1 MTDNVTKELPGN
13 DDAIPNS
20 QGSAFASPLLM
31 TALAITSAIAIW
43 GLVDTDGLAAQ
54 AAYLVHIQFTSRAWF
69 IMLAVS
75 FMLIVCIWLA
85 LSRYGSIKLGADDDV
100 PEFSTISWLTMLFA
114 AGMGVGLLFW
124 GSAEPLTHF
133 DLIKNYEKPGV
144 AASQALFVTNFH
156 WGVHAW
162 AIYALTGLVIA
173 YFGFRRG
180 CPSLIGAPILDTFG
194 HNRVTGLVS
203 WASNLLAIVAIA
215 IGVGGSIAMG
225 VFQVKDGIDTLFNLS
240 DTGLGFTT
248 IVFFVLCAAYFPP
261 LVVDLGTGMA
271 KLSNAAMG
279 VAGVLMVFVLLAGP
293 THYLMG
299 GIVQALG
306 EYFGGALVH
315 GFRTFT
321 FLDEHISSW
330 FESWTLTYMVWWIA
344 WAPFVGVFIARISK
358 GRTIREFICGVIL
371 GPTLFSI
378 LWFGIF
384 GGAGFH
390 AVLQGGSEIMDVVR
404 NNVSAVTFHM
414 LGNFPLPL
422 LTISLVIVAAFL
434 FIVTSVVSA
443 AFVLGMFSTGGDLN
457 PSARIKLVWGVI
469 LGGLGYVMILS
480 GDMSAIKSIIALGS
494 LPFVFVL
501 LLLVVCLLKTLKK
514 EFESE
519 T

>member
-1 MTDNVTKELPGN
+1 MNNHDSN
-13 DDAIPNS
+13 NS
-20 QGSAFASPLLM
+20 PSGDHAALVSQKSAFTSPLLI
-31 TALAITSAIAIW
+31 TALIITGAVSIW
-43 GLVDTDGLAAQ
+43 GLIDTAGLAAK
-54 AAYLVHIQFTSRAWF
+54 AAQLVHVQFISRAWF

-75 FMLIVCIWLA
+75 FMLIVSIWLA
-85 LSRYGSIKLGADDDV
+85 LSRYGAIRLGKDDDE

-124 GSAEPLTHF
+124 GTAEPLTHF
-133 DLIKNYEKPGV
+133 DLIREYATPGQ
-144 AASQALFVTNFH
+144 AANMALFVTNFH
-156 WGVHAW
+156 WGLHAW

-180 CPSLIGAPILDTFG
+180 CPSLIGSPIIDTFG
-194 HNRVTGLVS
+194 SNRVTDLVG
-203 WASNLLAIVAIA
+203 WLSNLLAIVAIA

-240 DTGLGFTT
+240 GTGLGLTT
-248 IVFFVLCAAYFPP
+248 VVFFVLCAAYFPP
-261 LVVDLGTGMA
+261 LVVDLSTGMA
-271 KLSNAAMG
+271 KLSNTAMA
-279 VAGVLMVFVLLAGP
+279 VAGALLIFILLAGP

-299 GIVQALG
+299 GVTSAIG
-306 EYFGGALVH
+306 EYFAKVLPQ

-321 FLDEHISSW
+321 FMDEHIGNW
-330 FESWTLTYMVWWIA
+330 FQSWTLTYMVWWIA

-358 GRTIREFICGVIL
+358 GRTIREFILGVIL
-371 GPTLFSI
+371 GPTVFSM

-390 AVLQGGSEIMDVVR
+390 AVLSQGSEIMDVVR
-404 NNVSAVTFHM
+404 NNVSAVTFFM
-414 LGNFPLPL
+414 LKSFPLPII
-422 LTISLVIVAAFL
+422 TISLVIVAAFL

-469 LGGLGYVMILS
+469 LGALGYVMILS

-494 LPFVFVL
+494 LPFVFVV

-514 EFESE
+514 EFEV
-519 T
+519 